1 MTLIFR
7 IPGFVCDML
16 IARIFGAD
24 LATDAFFVAFKISNF
39 LRLERLLTR
48 QRMAAFLAVCWL
60 FVRPAGGALLFG

>member
-1 MTLIFR
+1 MSWQLFKSVAIVDGMTLIFR

-24 LATDAFFVAFKISNF
+24 LATDAFFVTFKISDF

-48 QRMAAFLAVCWL
+48 
-60 FVRPAGGALLFG
+60 